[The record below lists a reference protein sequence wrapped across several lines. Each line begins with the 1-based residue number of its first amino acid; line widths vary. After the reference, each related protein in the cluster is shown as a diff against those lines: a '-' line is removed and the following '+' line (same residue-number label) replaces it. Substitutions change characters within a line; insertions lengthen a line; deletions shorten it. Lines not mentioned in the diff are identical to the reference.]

1 MHYFPHGVGESILW
15 LSLISHTTKERRTA
29 LWSPQTSL
37 SLERDC
43 HFYTANACSTLNGNP
58 QGNKASQFSLL
69 DKSCESEYAWKCPSR
84 VTWYKMPLH
93 LSLFNNSGAS
103 LFCELFPLLLKTVP
117 MSHSKKTNKLVSMRS
132 ESVKEYVLTR
142 TTDFLL
148 KKKEK
153 KKKSR
158 CQNPNLR
165 SFIAWFGYLLSVL
178 CTALSIQVTVHQ
190 Y

>member
-1 MHYFPHGVGESILW
+1 MHYFPHWVGESILW

-43 HFYTANACSTLNGNP
+43 YFYTANACSILNGNP
-58 QGNKASQFSLL
+58 QGNKASQFSLP

-84 VTWYKMPLH
+84 VTSYKMPLA
-93 LSLFNNSGAS
+93 SLCLSGAS

-117 MSHSKKTNKLVSMRS
+117 MSHRKKQTNKQTNVSMRS

-153 KKKSR
+153 KSR

-165 SFIAWFGYLLSVL
+165 SFIARFGYLLSVL

>member
-1 MHYFPHGVGESILW
+1 MHYIPHGVGESILW

-84 VTWYKMPLH
+84 VTWYKMPLY

-153 KKKSR
+153 KKAGVKTQI
-158 CQNPNLR
+158 C
-165 SFIAWFGYLLSVL
+165 G
-178 CTALSIQVTVHQ
+178 AL
-190 Y
+190 